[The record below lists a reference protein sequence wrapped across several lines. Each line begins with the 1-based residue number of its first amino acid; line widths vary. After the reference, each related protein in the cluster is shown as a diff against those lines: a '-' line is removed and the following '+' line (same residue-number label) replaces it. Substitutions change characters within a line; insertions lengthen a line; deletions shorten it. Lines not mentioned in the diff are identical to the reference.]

1 MRLLVVEDDV
11 HVAAALSSVLRRHG
25 FEVDLAHTAGGALE
39 LLDGGPD
46 VVLLDLGLP
55 DRDGFDLCG
64 RIRAVLDVPMIMV
77 TARADVRSRIHG
89 LDLGADDYLV
99 KPYDVGELIARI
111 HVVSRRRSPGGGAGG
126 AVPPSRRPAQPLC
139 GGRIELDRLRRSVSV
154 DGTPVVLTR
163 KEFDL
168 FATLAREPGV
178 VFRREQLISEIWNTS
193 WQGNH
198 RTLEVHV
205 ASLRSKLAL
214 TGVIETVR
222 GVGYRIVAAPERP
235 GESPLPLR

>member
-25 FEVDLAHTAGGALE
+25 FEVDLAHTAGSALE
-39 LLDGGPD
+39 RLDSGPD

-55 DRDGFDLCG
+55 DRDGFDLYG
-64 RIRAVLDVPMIMV
+64 RIRAVLDIPVIMV

-89 LDLGADDYLV
+89 LHLGADDYLV

-111 HVVSRRRSPGGGAGG
+111 HVVSRRRAPGNGAGG
-126 AVPPSRRPAQPLC
+126 DVPPSRRRAQALY
-139 GGRIELDRLRRSVSV
+139 GARIELDRLRRSVIV

-178 VFRREQLISEIWNTS
+178 VFRREQLISEIWATS

-205 ASLRSKLAL
+205 ASLRAKLAL
-214 TGVIETVR
+214 PSVIETVR
-222 GVGYRIVAAPERP
+222 GVGYRIVAEPDRP
-235 GESPLPLR
+235 SRSALPLR